1 MSPTKIATICTGLA
15 ATAALLALPARANP
29 FEDREQGEEGPEF
42 KYLLGGALSNH
53 AAYFGA
59 QDRETK
65 LVPVWAIRRGRWQIN
80 SSGAATLMG
89 LGRQLQDA
97 GANADIGQFGRVR
110 FGLGLRVDN
119 GRKSADSP
127 TTVGL
132 PDVRRTVRGRVGA
145 SYKIDKDWRFSLGAN
160 TDLLNRGGG
169 SVYSAEINYRLY
181 QGLHA
186 MCTTGLNL
194 QAGSSGYMRS
204 YFGTPGYTPG
214 AGVRDVSAGINCN
227 QLLSPHW
234 ILFGSFSAGRLLG
247 PAADSPLNQQSVNY
261 ALSVGLAWRN

>member
-1 MSPTKIATICTGLA
+1 MSEATSPPRLLLSML
-15 ATAALLALPARANP
+15 ALLAAWPACANP
-29 FEDREQGEEGPEF
+29 FEGREQGEEGPEF
-42 KYLLGGALSNH
+42 KYLLGAALSNH
-53 AAYFGA
+53 ASYFGA

-110 FGLGLRVDN
+110 FGLGLRVDT

-132 PDVRRTVRGRVGA
+132 PDVRRTVRGRIGA
-145 SYKIDKDWRFSLGAN
+145 SYKIDDDWRFSVGAN

-169 SVYSAEINYRLY
+169 SVYSTELNYRLY
-181 QGLHA
+181 QGLHST
-186 MCTTGLNL
+186 CSTGLQA
-194 QAGSSGYMRS
+194 QAGSGTYMRS
-204 YFGTPGYTPG
+204 FFGTPSYTPG
-214 AGVRDVSAGINCN
+214 AGLRDIAVGVNCN

-234 ILFGSFSAGRLLG
+234 ILFGSFAAGRLLG
-247 PAADSPLNQQSVNY
+247 PAADSPLNQKSANY
-261 ALSVGLAWRN
+261 AFSIGLAWRN

>member
-1 MSPTKIATICTGLA
+1 MRQMKSAAICTGLA
-15 ATAALLALPARANP
+15 LAATLLALPAGANP
-29 FEDREQGEEGPEF
+29 FADREQGEEGPEF

-53 AAYFGA
+53 PSYFGA
-59 QDRETK
+59 ESRENK

-110 FGLGLRVDN
+110 LGMGLRIDT

-127 TTVGL
+127 TTEGL
-132 PDVRRTVRGRVGA
+132 PDVRRTLRGRVAA
-145 SYKIDKDWRFSLGAN
+145 SYAIDEDWRVSLGAN

-169 SVYSAEINYRLY
+169 SVVAAELGYRLY
-181 QGLHA
+181 QGQHS
-186 MCTTGLNL
+186 MCTSGVQL
-194 QAGSSGYMRS
+194 QAGSGTYMRS
-204 YFGTPGYTPG
+204 FFGTPSYTPG
-214 AGVRDVSAGINCN
+214 AGLRDVSVGISCN

-234 ILFGSFSAGRLLG
+234 ILFGSVGGGRLLG
-247 PAADSPLNQQSVNY
+247 PAADSPLNQRAANY
-261 ALSVGLAWRN
+261 SFSVGLAWRN